1 MPDKL
6 SFIYSRLTV
15 KVFDIVY
22 AVFDIRIYCKIPDAK
37 GCKIMKKMSALAWVN
52 PVMLKT

>member
-37 GCKIMKKMSALAWVN
+37 GCKIMKKMSAMAWVN